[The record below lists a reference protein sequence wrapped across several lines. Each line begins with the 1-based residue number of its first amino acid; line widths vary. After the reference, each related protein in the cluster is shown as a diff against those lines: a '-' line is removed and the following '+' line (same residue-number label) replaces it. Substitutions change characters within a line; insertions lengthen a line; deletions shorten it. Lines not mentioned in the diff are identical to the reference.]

1 MGKRGMPFYHIIIA
15 DGRAPR
21 GGRFIEKIGY
31 YNPLT
36 KPADIHIDFDKALQW
51 LNDGAQPTDTV
62 NSLLKFKGVLYKKH
76 LQGWVKKGAFTQE
89 QGEAR
94 FQAWLN
100 EKESKILSHARKI
113 DEAERTEKKNKL
125 DAEIKIK
132 EARAKSLVA
141 KRIESAREEAA
152 AKVSDQAEEVVA
164 EAAEQIVEAA
174 EPVVEAAEPVVE
186 AAEPVVEAAE
196 PVVEAAEPVVEAAE
210 PVAEVPATETT
221 AEATEET
228 PTA

>member
-1 MGKRGMPFYHIIIA
+1 MRLQRMGKRGMPFYHIVIA
-15 DGRAPR
+15 DGRAPH

-62 NSLLKFKGVLYKKH
+62 KSLLKFKGVLMKKH
-76 LQGWVKKGAFTQE
+76 LQGGIKKGALTQE
-89 QGEAR
+89 QAEAR

-100 EKESKILSHARKI
+100 EKESKILSHSRKI
-113 DEAERTEKKNKL
+113 DEAERLEKKKKM

-132 EARAKSLVA
+132 EERAKSLVA
-141 KRIESAREEAA
+141 KRIEASREEAA
-152 AKVSDQAEEVVA
+152 AKDSEQAEEVVA
-164 EAAEQIVEAA
+164 EAAE
-174 EPVVEAAEPVVE
+174 PVVE
-186 AAEPVVEAAE
+186 
-196 PVVEAAEPVVEAAE
+196 E
-210 PVAEVPATETT
+210 PVAEVTETV
-221 AEATEET
+221 AETTETVAEVTENVAEEPANETPAEPAEET

>member
-1 MGKRGMPFYHIIIA
+1 MRLQRMGKKGMPFYHIIIA

-62 NSLLKFKGVLYKKH
+62 KSLLKFKGVLMKKH
-76 LQGWVKKGAFTQE
+76 LQGGIKKGALTQE
-89 QGEAR
+89 QAEAR

-100 EKESKILSHARKI
+100 EKESKILSHSRKI
-113 DEAERTEKKNKL
+113 DEAERLEKKKKM

-132 EARAKSLVA
+132 EERAKSLVA
-141 KRIESAREEAA
+141 KRIEASREEAA
-152 AKVSDQAEEVVA
+152 AKDSEQAEEVVA
-164 EAAEQIVEAA
+164 EAAE
-174 EPVVEAAEPVVE
+174 PVVE
-186 AAEPVVEAAE
+186 
-196 PVVEAAEPVVEAAE
+196 E
-210 PVAEVPATETT
+210 PVAEVTETV
-221 AEATEET
+221 AETTETVAEVTENVAEEPANETPAEPAEET